1 MFTTLRVAARADAP
15 AEAPPS
21 VDLPYPVIDRA
32 TDMRE
37 ALGALMADPGFVE
50 AVERKRAI
58 EGLAEPRWFD
68 AAAVEDTPSAFDGS
82 QLTERKIDEIVRN
95 LAAEKTAVPIDGGGV
110 SQVHETTWNTAA
122 KAAGWVY
129 AAAKSIDADGR
140 AHLWLY
146 GALLPEVDAAVES
159 KSLQFGS
166 IAWVDDA
173 EHRYTGDPIGAVLQS
188 YALTNTP
195 FIDGLEPHAS
205 RAIRAAGRSLHV
217 TPGPGSRDNSQ
228 ESHMAD
234 QNGAEALTSTD
245 LIRARA
251 ILYRAAD
258 QLRIEERGPAMDLL
272 KQVADLLKVDA
283 EDAEDWELSDKLWTL
298 TQTAEVEEMLG
309 GTPMAEAPAPEEER
323 AEDPP
328 AAAVTPE
335 PQRMDGEEGANA
347 EAFQAAALAA
357 AQTVNAEITPEQV
370 LAAIEANA
378 EALFGAAS
386 EEEGAPAED
395 RDALR
400 ARANEADSLRKRVAE
415 LEKRNAEADDALFA
429 REVVDYATEQLAEKA
444 DTLTDEDRE
453 VYVDTARAMRDAG
466 KDWQATVRTMCGAR
480 QAPPS
485 GTVMDEDGAQRRSF
499 ASSTEALAEARRE
512 LRTQHPDMREQE
524 VRSRAYK
531 LVRERNPELLTD

>member
-1 MFTTLRVAARADAP
+1 MRAAL
-15 AEAPPS
+15 S
-21 VDLPYPVIDRA
+21 DL
-32 TDMRE
+32 M
-37 ALGALMADPGFVE
+37 GDPGFVE

-68 AAAVEDTPSAFDGS
+68 AAAVEESPSAFDGS

-95 LAAEKTAVPIDGGGV
+95 LASEKTAVPIDGGGV

-146 GALLPEVDAAVES
+146 GALLPEVDEAVEG

-166 IAWVDDA
+166 IAWCDDT
-173 EHRYTGDPIGAVLQS
+173 EHRYTGEPIGAALQS

-205 RAIRAAGRSLHV
+205 RQLRSQGRRINV
-217 TPGPGSRDNSQ
+217 TPGPRPQRSEHVDITTNTDP
-228 ESHMAD
+228 A
-234 QNGAEALTSTD
+234 AEATPTENPD
-245 LIRARA
+245 
-251 ILYRAAD
+251 
-258 QLRIEERGPAMDLL
+258 
-272 KQVADLLKVDA
+272 
-283 EDAEDWELSDKLWTL
+283 
-298 TQTAEVEEMLG
+298 TA
-309 GTPMAEAPAPEEER
+309 ER
-323 AEDPP
+323 AEDMDLAAFVEGLTDEQRAELVAMLGGAKADDPDEDDDEEP
-328 AAAVTPE
+328 AARMEGE
-335 PQRMDGEEGANA
+335 PDA
-347 EAFQAAALAA
+347 EAFQAAALGA
-357 AQTVNAEITPEQV
+357 AQVINPEITAEQV
-370 LAAIEANA
+370 LAAIEAHA
-378 EALFGAAS
+378 EALFGEAG
-386 EEEGAPAED
+386 EGEGAPAED

-415 LEKRNAEADDALFA
+415 LEKRNAEADEQLFA
-429 REVVDYATEQLAEKA
+429 REVSDYATEQLADKA
-444 DTLTDEDRE
+444 DALTNEDHE

-466 KDWQATVRTMCGAR
+466 KDWQATIRTMCGAR

-499 ASSTEALAEARRE
+499 ANSNEALAEARRE
-512 LRTQHPDMREQE
+512 LKEKEPDITERQL
-524 VRSRAYK
+524 RSRAYK